1 MGIKAAERGILASL
15 VSLIKSI
22 TPLDNTDE
30 WEMDDAIYSV
40 ITSSAINAN
49 GKGKSLTMPEGDMQA
64 KTIKEAFRVAGRD
77 PAEAFYVELH
87 ATGTKVGDPIE
98 INAAGKVFSKGR
110 DANKTLRTGSVK
122 ANIGHAEG
130 CSFLASLVKVS
141 MMLHH
146 KEIIPNI
153 RFQKA
158 NPKIDFPALKMQV
171 QTELEAIKPEMAA
184 KDGKWVTSISSYG
197 VGGSNAHIVLETA
210 ETVSDFIKSA
220 SVTTSP
226 DKKPLYLFSIGSLT
240 VPAVGCWKDATLR
253 SLACDLGTQSR
264 AYAARSFAVAS
275 TLDASTK
282 FSKTVLSNSNAS
294 PNYALSSPARS
305 SARLHGP
312 SACRSVPSIPQFD
325 QRERQDL
332 GREVRP
338 GVYVGAH
345 GPLHSRRRVQAGSEW
360 CLACARGRA
369 QLGIC
374 ANCDGRSRSQLGYQ
388 V

>member
-1 MGIKAAERGILASL
+1 
-15 VSLIKSI
+15 
-22 TPLDNTDE
+22 
-30 WEMDDAIYSV
+30 
-40 ITSSAINAN
+40 
-49 GKGKSLTMPEGDMQA
+49 MQA
-64 KTIKEAFRVAGRD
+64 ETIKEAYRVAGRD

-98 INAAGKVFSKGR
+98 TNAAGKVFSKGR
-110 DANKTLRTGSVK
+110 DANKTLRAGSVK

-210 ETVSDFIKSA
+210 ETVSDLIKSA
-220 SVTTSP
+220 SVTTSS

-240 VPAVGCWKDATLR
+240 EPAVGRWKDTLVQAYEGVTDDFTLR
-253 SLACDLGTQSR
+253 SLARDLGRQSR

-294 PNYALSSPARS
+294 PKLCLVFSGQGPQHVFMGRQLAEVYPVFLDSIRENDRILVEKYGQESMLERTGLFIPGAECKLAANGVWPVQEVVLSLVFVQIAMVDLVRS
-305 SARLHGP
+305 
-312 SACRSVPSIPQFD
+312 
-325 QRERQDL
+325 
-332 GREVRP
+332 
-338 GVYVGAH
+338 
-345 GPLHSRRRVQAGSEW
+345 
-360 CLACARGRA
+360 
-369 QLGIC
+369 LGIKY
-374 ANCDGRSRSQLGYQ
+374 DFVVGHR
-388 V
+388 

>member
-1 MGIKAAERGILASL
+1 
-15 VSLIKSI
+15 
-22 TPLDNTDE
+22 
-30 WEMDDAIYSV
+30 
-40 ITSSAINAN
+40 
-49 GKGKSLTMPEGDMQA
+49 MQA
-64 KTIKEAFRVAGRD
+64 ETIKEAYRVAGRD

-98 INAAGKVFSKGR
+98 TNAAGKVFSKGR
-110 DANKTLRTGSVK
+110 DANKTLRAGSVK

-141 MMLHH
+141 MMLYH

-171 QTELEAIKPEMAA
+171 QTELEAIKPKMAA

-210 ETVSDFIKSA
+210 ETVSDLIKSA
-220 SVTTSP
+220 SVTTSS

-240 VPAVGCWKDATLR
+240 EPAVARWKDTLVQAYEGVTDDLTLR
-253 SLACDLGTQSR
+253 SLARGLGRQSR

-294 PNYALSSPARS
+294 PKLCLVFSGQGPQHVFMGRQLAEVYPVFLDSIKENNRILVEKYGQESMLERTGLFIPGAECKLAANGVWPVQEVVLSLVFVQIAMVDLVRS
-305 SARLHGP
+305 
-312 SACRSVPSIPQFD
+312 
-325 QRERQDL
+325 
-332 GREVRP
+332 
-338 GVYVGAH
+338 
-345 GPLHSRRRVQAGSEW
+345 
-360 CLACARGRA
+360 
-369 QLGIC
+369 LGIKY
-374 ANCDGRSRSQLGYQ
+374 DFVVGHR
-388 V
+388 